1 MKIGSEQRTVSVP
14 NVKKLQKF
22 LKDEYG
28 KLKRKVRK
36 HINYILKNSKFWFI
50 NILEKDNYSDFC
62 K

>member
-1 MKIGSEQRTVSVP
+1 MKIGSGQRTVSVP

-36 HINYILKNSKFWFI
+36 HVNYILKNSKF
-50 NILEKDNYSDFC
+50 
-62 K
+62 